1 MPNDP
6 DTTYL
11 VERERAERCMAA
23 NAKCPEAAK
32 AHLEMAATYRRLADE
47 ARRRAKAEPRQ
58 TWKSPV
64 PSIRSNG
71 PLGGGRN

>member
-47 ARRRAKAEPRQ
+47 ARRRAKAEVHLERAE
-58 TWKSPV
+58 TNLEV
-64 PSIRSNG
+64 TG
-71 PLGGGRN
+71 AVH